1 MILTFD
7 SWLMPRVKSSGQR
20 RASCNG
26 KKLGPK
32 WRRLMRHDVPGS
44 VLISEFDLENEQ
56 GDKKVN
62 YINSRS

>member
-1 MILTFD
+1 
-7 SWLMPRVKSSGQR
+7 
-20 RASCNG
+20 
-26 KKLGPK
+26 
-32 WRRLMRHDVPGS
+32 MRHDVPAS